1 MFKHEMEFLKQPTSL
16 KKPLPKHY
24 FVSFLKDLSNKDLVA
39 LFELLAT
46 KVVKLKKRL

>member
-1 MFKHEMEFLKQPTSL
+1 MFKHVMELFIQLTSL

-24 FVSFLKDLSNKDLVA
+24 FANFLKDLSKEDLIA

-46 KVVKLKKRL
+46 KIEKPKKRL

>member
-1 MFKHEMEFLKQPTSL
+1 MEFLKQWTSL

-24 FVSFLKDLSNKDLVA
+24 FASFLKDLLNEDLIA

-46 KVVKLKKRL
+46 KIGKFKKKL